1 VKRTPPLFLF
11 LTFSSSL
18 VSAITCEPKQII
30 KLCGYMMRN
39 LMLKIITLLIILC
52 ISPVTINA
60 QSNTSPEEDKLLASL
75 NKLPPPP
82 KSIDDVVKLLD
93 ASKIDLG
100 EIRRLTALSDSE
112 PSPGLGK
119 QELFTFYRNRARANE
134 ALARYKQM
142 EADCQKE
149 LEFASSVDE
158 VDDARMTCINA
169 AYHSGDPFKAI
180 DLTKKAIAAL
190 PNNSR
195 YGWHLSY
202 QMLLVNANRILGDI
216 ESARVAL
223 RDVDGLMVLLQRSPA
238 WGEWGTHWTY
248 QAERA
253 RGEFL
258 MTAGNPVAAELSY
271 IRALAANDKRYEAFQ
286 RGEFGQSTRRV
297 HNKEAILTGKHIVM
311 LQLGRSLMAQRK
323 LVQAEYQFREALKV
337 ALQVGSVNSIRVTSG
352 IQALSYAVSE
362 QGRIEESLLLAKF
375 NLDTVLKAGYP
386 PSSLHTI
393 NARRAYANSLVSK
406 GEFKLAAEQYSANRT
421 AIEQDKD
428 LKERYQSRG
437 NLDEITAFIN
447 APDLALA
454 EVIAKDNFERTVKTL
469 GPNHLRTY
477 WAQSYFASTLE
488 GAQKYSEA
496 KNLFDKSVNQLIEQN
511 RNDSENQTVSIRH
524 QERFSRV
531 IESYMNTLFKANPEN
546 SAGPAA
552 QAFMLA
558 DFARG
563 SIVQKAL
570 AQSTARANIKDPVL
584 SNLAR
589 REQDLQR
596 QLNSLNEVLVA
607 ISAASAE
614 KQLPGIQ
621 NKMKADI
628 DKLRV
633 ERDSVKNEIKNKF
646 PVYFELVEPQP
657 ITIARAVK
665 SIGPKEVLVTWYF
678 GERNSYVWAL
688 HQSGLDSF
696 AILPFNKKEIAT
708 DVEKL
713 RKALDPGVAT
723 VDEIPP
729 FDVNLAHALYNK
741 LLKPIEKSLEGKE
754 LLISIPHGSLGQLP
768 LATLL
773 VNPIKQ
779 PEKGANGFVGYQ
791 NAPWLIRKIAIVQ
804 LPSVNALAS
813 LRSAPPITVERKNF
827 IGFGD
832 PLFSNEQAKQIEMPS
847 VQLATRGR
855 PLYLRNSP
863 KTSKVSSAQLALL
876 SRLPDTNQEILE
888 IAAVLKADNSDIFL
902 QRNAS
907 VKNVMSTDLSN
918 RKIVMFAT
926 HGLVPGELDGLTQ
939 PALAMT
945 TPTLTGDQD
954 DGLLTLEKIL
964 ELKLNADWVI
974 LSACN
979 TAAGDGI
986 GTEAIS
992 GLGRAFF
999 YAGAKALLVS
1009 NWPVES
1015 ASSRLLMTDLFK
1027 RQSDQ
1032 PSLLKAEALRL
1043 SMLQLADKG
1052 NAKDEKTGKTSH
1064 AYGHPLF
1071 WAPYSLVGN

>member
-1 VKRTPPLFLF
+1 MIPGIFVFLIIPFF
-11 LTFSSSL
+11 LLGQWIKKQSKIAVFLGIAVILYNIIFTIFVASVNLQMILGARSIFLSL
-18 VSAITCEPKQII
+18 VLSI
-30 KLCGYMMRN
+30 N
-39 LMLKIITLLIILC
+39 LSFYLYFYSLWNSGLKRVI
-52 ISPVTINA
+52 PA
-60 QSNTSPEEDKLLASL
+60 F
-75 NKLPPPP
+75 
-82 KSIDDVVKLLD
+82 
-93 ASKIDLG
+93 
-100 EIRRLTALSDSE
+100 R
-112 PSPGLGK
+112 
-119 QELFTFYRNRARANE
+119 
-134 ALARYKQM
+134 
-142 EADCQKE
+142 
-149 LEFASSVDE
+149 
-158 VDDARMTCINA
+158 
-169 AYHSGDPFKAI
+169 AI
-180 DLTKKAIAAL
+180 D
-190 PNNSR
+190 
-195 YGWHLSY
+195 
-202 QMLLVNANRILGDI
+202 
-216 ESARVAL
+216 
-223 RDVDGLMVLLQRSPA
+223 
-238 WGEWGTHWTY
+238 
-248 QAERA
+248 
-253 RGEFL
+253 
-258 MTAGNPVAAELSY
+258 
-271 IRALAANDKRYEAFQ
+271 
-286 RGEFGQSTRRV
+286 
-297 HNKEAILTGKHIVM
+297 
-311 LQLGRSLMAQRK
+311 SLK
-323 LVQAEYQFREALKV
+323 
-337 ALQVGSVNSIRVTSG
+337 
-352 IQALSYAVSE
+352 
-362 QGRIEESLLLAKF
+362 
-375 NLDTVLKAGYP
+375 
-386 PSSLHTI
+386 
-393 NARRAYANSLVSK
+393 
-406 GEFKLAAEQYSANRT
+406 
-421 AIEQDKD
+421 
-428 LKERYQSRG
+428 
-437 NLDEITAFIN
+437 
-447 APDLALA
+447 
-454 EVIAKDNFERTVKTL
+454 
-469 GPNHLRTY
+469 
-477 WAQSYFASTLE
+477 
-488 GAQKYSEA
+488 
-496 KNLFDKSVNQLIEQN
+496 
-511 RNDSENQTVSIRH
+511 NDSENQTVSIRH

-563 SIVQKAL
+563 SVVQKAL

-621 NKMKADI
+621 NKIKADI

-657 ITIARAVK
+657 ITIARAIK

-688 HQSGLDSF
+688 HQSGFDSF

-773 VNPIKQ
+773 VNPVKQ

-832 PLFSNEQAKQIEMPS
+832 PLFSNEQAKQVEMPS

>member
-1 VKRTPPLFLF
+1 M
-11 LTFSSSL
+11 
-18 VSAITCEPKQII
+18 I
-30 KLCGYMMRN
+30 RN
-39 LMLKIITLLIILC
+39 LMLKTITLLIILC

-297 HNKEAILTGKHIVM
+297 HNKEAILTGKYIGM

-393 NARRAYANSLVSK
+393 NARRAYANALVSK

-421 AIEQDKD
+421 AIELNKD

-563 SIVQKAL
+563 SVVQKAL

-621 NKMKADI
+621 NKIKADI

>member
-1 VKRTPPLFLF
+1 
-11 LTFSSSL
+11 
-18 VSAITCEPKQII
+18 
-30 KLCGYMMRN
+30 MMRN
-39 LMLKIITLLIILC
+39 LIIKIITLLIILC

-195 YGWHLSY
+195 YGWHLTY
-202 QMLLVNANRILGDI
+202 QMLLVNAYRILGDI

-286 RGEFGQSTRRV
+286 RGEYGQSTRRV

-311 LQLGRSLMAQRK
+311 MQLGRSLMAQRK

-393 NARRAYANSLVSK
+393 NARRAYANALVSK

-621 NKMKADI
+621 NKIKADI

>member
-1 VKRTPPLFLF
+1 
-11 LTFSSSL
+11 
-18 VSAITCEPKQII
+18 
-30 KLCGYMMRN
+30 MRN
-39 LMLKIITLLIILC
+39 LTIKIITLLIILC

-60 QSNTSPEEDKLLASL
+60 QSNTSPEEDRLLTSL

-82 KSIDDVVKLLD
+82 KSIDDVLKLLN
-93 ASKIDLG
+93 ASKIDL
-100 EIRRLTALSDSE
+100 EEVKRLTALSDSE

-286 RGEFGQSTRRV
+286 RGEYGQSTRRV

-311 LQLGRSLMAQRK
+311 MQLGRSLMAQRK

-393 NARRAYANSLVSK
+393 NARRAYANALVSK

-563 SIVQKAL
+563 SVVQKAL

-621 NKMKADI
+621 NKIKADI

>member
-1 VKRTPPLFLF
+1 
-11 LTFSSSL
+11 
-18 VSAITCEPKQII
+18 
-30 KLCGYMMRN
+30 
-39 LMLKIITLLIILC
+39 
-52 ISPVTINA
+52 
-60 QSNTSPEEDKLLASL
+60 
-75 NKLPPPP
+75 
-82 KSIDDVVKLLD
+82 
-93 ASKIDLG
+93 
-100 EIRRLTALSDSE
+100 
-112 PSPGLGK
+112 
-119 QELFTFYRNRARANE
+119 
-134 ALARYKQM
+134 
-142 EADCQKE
+142 
-149 LEFASSVDE
+149 
-158 VDDARMTCINA
+158 
-169 AYHSGDPFKAI
+169 
-180 DLTKKAIAAL
+180 
-190 PNNSR
+190 
-195 YGWHLSY
+195 
-202 QMLLVNANRILGDI
+202 
-216 ESARVAL
+216 
-223 RDVDGLMVLLQRSPA
+223 
-238 WGEWGTHWTY
+238 
-248 QAERA
+248 
-253 RGEFL
+253 
-258 MTAGNPVAAELSY
+258 
-271 IRALAANDKRYEAFQ
+271 LAANDKRYEAFQ

-297 HNKEAILTGKHIVM
+297 HNKEAILTGKYIGM

-337 ALQVGSVNSIRVTSG
+337 ALQVGSVNSIRVTSC

-621 NKMKADI
+621 NKIKADI

>member
-1 VKRTPPLFLF
+1 
-11 LTFSSSL
+11 
-18 VSAITCEPKQII
+18 
-30 KLCGYMMRN
+30 
-39 LMLKIITLLIILC
+39 MLKTITLLIILC

-286 RGEFGQSTRRV
+286 RGEYGQSTRRV

-311 LQLGRSLMAQRK
+311 MQLGRSLMAQRK

-393 NARRAYANSLVSK
+393 NARRAYANALVSK

-621 NKMKADI
+621 NKIKADI

-773 VNPIKQ
+773 INPVKQ

>member
-1 VKRTPPLFLF
+1 MFTLSIRLLLLCTLICSVP
-11 LTFSSSL
+11 TF
-18 VSAITCEPKQII
+18 V
-30 KLCGYMMRN
+30 
-39 LMLKIITLLIILC
+39 
-52 ISPVTINA
+52 NA
-60 QSNTSPEEDKLLASL
+60 QSSPSPEEDKLLASL

-82 KSIDDVVKLLD
+82 KSINDVLKLLN
-93 ASKIDLG
+93 ASKIDL
-100 EIRRLTALSDSE
+100 EDVKRLTALSDSE

-119 QELFTFYRNRARANE
+119 QELFTFYKNRARANE

-190 PNNSR
+190 PSNSR
-195 YGWHLSY
+195 YGWHLTY
-202 QMLLVNANRILGDI
+202 QMLLVNAYRILGDI

-223 RDVDGLMVLLQRSPA
+223 RDVDGIMVLLQRSPA

-253 RGEFL
+253 RGDFL
-258 MTAGNPVAAELSY
+258 MTVGNPVAAELSY

-297 HNKEAILTGKHIVM
+297 HSKEGILTGKHIAM
-311 LQLGRSLMAQRK
+311 MQLGRSLMAQRK

-337 ALQVGSVNSIRVTSG
+337 GLQVGSVNSIRVTSG
-352 IQALSYAVSE
+352 IQALSHVVSE

-393 NARRAYANSLVSK
+393 NARRAYANVLVSK

-421 AIEQDKD
+421 AIELDKD

-454 EVIAKDNFERTVKTL
+454 EVIAKDNFERTVKNL

-511 RNDSENQTVSIRH
+511 RNDSENQTISIRH

-563 SIVQKAL
+563 SVVQKAL

-646 PVYFELVEPQP
+646 PDYFELVEPQP
-657 ITIARAVK
+657 ITVARASK
-665 SIGPKEVLVTWYF
+665 NIGPKEVLVAWYF

-696 AILPFNKKEIAT
+696 AILPFNKKEIAG
-708 DVEKL
+708 DVERL
-713 RKALDPGVAT
+713 RKALDPGVST

-773 VNPIKQ
+773 VSPIKQ
-779 PEKGANGFVGYQ
+779 PTKGAEGFTGYQ
-791 NAPWLIRKIAIVQ
+791 NAPWLIRKIAIIQ

-813 LRSAPPITVERKNF
+813 LRSAPAITVERKSF

-832 PLFSNEQAKQIEMPS
+832 PLFSNEQAKQIDKPS
-847 VQLATRGR
+847 TQLATRGR
-855 PLYLRNSP
+855 PLNLRNSP
-863 KTSKVSSAQLALL
+863 KTSKVSSAELALL
-876 SRLPDTNQEILE
+876 PRLPDTSLE
-888 IAAVLKADNSDIFL
+888 IIEIAKVLKAEDSDIFL

-907 VKNVMSTDLSN
+907 VKKVMSSDLSN

-939 PALAMT
+939 PALAMS
-945 TPTLTGDQD
+945 TPTLTGDPD
-954 DGLLTLEKIL
+954 DGLLTVEKIL

-979 TAAGDGI
+979 TAAGDG
-986 GTEAIS
+986 GGSEAIS

-999 YAGAKALLVS
+999 YAGARALLVS
-1009 NWPVES
+1009 NWPVDS
-1015 ASSRLLMTDLFK
+1015 VSSRLLMTDLFK

-1052 NAKDEKTGKTSH
+1052 NAKDEKTGKTSY

>member
-1 VKRTPPLFLF
+1 M
-11 LTFSSSL
+11 
-18 VSAITCEPKQII
+18 I
-30 KLCGYMMRN
+30 RN
-39 LMLKIITLLIILC
+39 LMLKTITLLIILC

-112 PSPGLGK
+112 PSVGLGK

-134 ALARYKQM
+134 TLARYKQM

-169 AYHSGDPFKAI
+169 AYGSGDPFKAI

-297 HNKEAILTGKHIVM
+297 HNKEAILTGKYIGM

-393 NARRAYANSLVSK
+393 NARRAYANALVSK

-563 SIVQKAL
+563 SVVQKAL

-621 NKMKADI
+621 NKIKADI

-773 VNPIKQ
+773 VNPVKQ

-855 PLYLRNSP
+855 SLYLRNSP

-888 IAAVLKADNSDIFL
+888 IASVLKADNSDIFL

>member
-1 VKRTPPLFLF
+1 M
-11 LTFSSSL
+11 
-18 VSAITCEPKQII
+18 I
-30 KLCGYMMRN
+30 RN
-39 LMLKIITLLIILC
+39 LMLKTITLLIILC

-311 LQLGRSLMAQRK
+311 MQLGRSLMAQRK

-393 NARRAYANSLVSK
+393 NARRAYANALVSK

-563 SIVQKAL
+563 SVVQKAL

-621 NKMKADI
+621 NKIKADI

-773 VNPIKQ
+773 VNPVKQ

>member
-1 VKRTPPLFLF
+1 VKKTITLFLF
-11 LTFSSSL
+11 LTFISSL

-39 LMLKIITLLIILC
+39 LILKIITFLIILC
-52 ISPVTINA
+52 IAPVTINA
-60 QSNTSPEEDKLLASL
+60 QSNPSPEEEKLLASL

-93 ASKIDLG
+93 SLKVDPEETNRLITIANG
-100 EIRRLTALSDSE
+100 EIPIGLSKKDSYI
-112 PSPGLGK
+112 
-119 QELFTFYRNRARANE
+119 FYKNKVM
-134 ALARYKQM
+134 ALAKVGNYKQM
-142 EADCQKE
+142 EIDCKKE
-149 LEFASSVDE
+149 LDFADSFNE
-158 VDDARMTCINA
+158 IHDANMSCINA
-169 AYHSGDPFKAI
+169 AFWVGNQLKAI
-180 DLTKKAIAAL
+180 ELIKKAIL
-190 PNNSR
+190 NVPNNQL
-195 YGWHLSY
+195 GWYQTY
-202 QMLLVNANRILGDI
+202 QMLLVASYRNLGDL
-216 ESARVAL
+216 ENAKNAL
-223 RDVDGLMVLLQRSPA
+223 REIDSTMVILMRSPA
-238 WGEWGTHWTY
+238 AGEWATHWIMH
-248 QAERA
+248 AERA
-253 RGEFL
+253 RGDYLVATGE
-258 MTAGNPVAAELSY
+258 PVAAELSY
-271 IRALAANDKRYEAFQ
+271 LRALSANESRYEAYK
-286 RGEFGQSTRRV
+286 RGDFRGSTRRP
-297 HNKEAILTGKHIVM
+297 HTEEGILLNKSIIT
-311 LQLGRSLMAQRK
+311 LGLGYSLLAQRK
-323 LVQAEYQFREALKV
+323 LTQAEYFFREALKISLKI
-337 ALQVGSVNSIRVTSG
+337 AGTESARVTSSIQG
-352 IQALSYAVSE
+352 ISHAVAE
-362 QGRIEESLLLAKF
+362 QGRTNEALILAQYNINMLLRAGHSSTSLY
-375 NLDTVLKAGYP
+375 V
-386 PSSLHTI
+386 I
-393 NARRAYANSLVSK
+393 NARRAYANALVSR
-406 GEFKLAAEQYSANRT
+406 GEFQLAVEQYSANRN
-421 AIEQDKD
+421 AIEKNEE
-428 LKERYQSRG
+428 LKQRYQGRG
-437 NLDEITAFIN
+437 NLDEITAFIQTS
-447 APDLALA
+447 DLALA
-454 EVIAKDNFERTVKTL
+454 QELAKSNLERAIKRI
-469 GPNHLRTY
+469 GADHIRTH
-477 WAQSYFASTLE
+477 WAQSYFASSLE
-488 GAQKYSEA
+488 SAQKYSEA
-496 KNLFDKSVNQLIEQN
+496 KILFDSSIKQLIEQY
-511 RNDSENQTVSIRH
+511 RNDSENDSIGARH
-524 QERFSRV
+524 QERFTRV
-531 IESYMNTLFKANPEN
+531 IESYINTLLKINTDN
-546 SAGPAA
+546 SAGPVE

-563 SIVQKAL
+563 SVVQKAL

-596 QLNSLNEVLVA
+596 QLNSLNELLVGL
-607 ISAASAE
+607 SASSAE

-628 DKLRV
+628 DQLKV
-633 ERDSVKNEIKNKF
+633 KRDEVKSEIKNKF

-657 ITIARAVK
+657 ITIAKAVK

-713 RKALDPGVAT
+713 RRALDPGVAT

-773 VNPIKQ
+773 VNPVKQ

-813 LRSAPPITVERKNF
+813 LRSAPPIMVERKSF

-855 PLYLRNSP
+855 SLYLRNSP
-863 KTSKVSSAQLALL
+863 KMSKVSSAQLALL

-1052 NAKDEKTGKTSH
+1052 NAKDEKTGKTSY

>member
-1 VKRTPPLFLF
+1 MNAIRNIVALTICYFL
-11 LTFSSSL
+11 
-18 VSAITCEPKQII
+18 A
-30 KLCGYMMRN
+30 
-39 LMLKIITLLIILC
+39 TL
-52 ISPVTINA
+52 PATAFA
-60 QSNTSPEEDKLLASL
+60 QSNFSAEESKLLASIDR
-75 NKLPPPP
+75 LPPPP
-82 KSIDDVVKLLD
+82 KSINDLLKVLQANKPD
-93 ASKIDLG
+93 A
-100 EIRRLTALSDSE
+100 EEVRRLIKVAETE
-112 PSPGLGK
+112 PSPNMNKKELHQLYKSRGL
-119 QELFTFYRNRARANE
+119 ANE
-134 ALARYKQM
+134 QLGRFKQM
-142 EADCQKE
+142 AEDCLKEIELAASPEEADDGKI
-149 LEFASSVDE
+149 S
-158 VDDARMTCINA
+158 CINA
-169 AYHSGDPFKAI
+169 AFHSGDPFNVIALTNKAI
-180 DLTKKAIAAL
+180 REL

-195 YGWHLSY
+195 YGWHLTY
-202 QMLLVNANRILGDI
+202 QMLLVNAYRVLGDI
-216 ESARVAL
+216 ENAKTAL
-223 RDVDGLMVLLQRSPA
+223 RDVDGLMVVLGRSPA
-238 WGEWGTHWTY
+238 WSEWGTHWTA

-253 RGEFL
+253 RGDFL
-258 MTAGNPVAAELSY
+258 MATGNPVAAELSFL
-271 IRALAANDKRYEAFQ
+271 RALAAIEKRYESFQ
-286 RGEFGQSTRRV
+286 RGEFGNSMRRP
-297 HNKEAILTGKHIVM
+297 HTKNGILTIKYILVTR
-311 LQLGRSLMAQRK
+311 LGYSLLSQRK
-323 LVQAEYQFREALKV
+323 LTQAEYQFREALKIALDVTSEGSSRTMV
-337 ALQVGSVNSIRVTSG
+337 ALQ
-352 IQALSYAVSE
+352 ALSHAISE
-362 QGRIEESLLLAKF
+362 QGRKEEGLLLSRY
-375 NLDTVLKAGYP
+375 NLETILKSGHLP
-386 PSSLHTI
+386 TSLHVI
-393 NARRAYANSLVSK
+393 NARTAYANTLVSK
-406 GEFKLAAEQYSANRT
+406 GDFKLAAEQYSANRT
-421 AIEQDKD
+421 AIEQDKN
-428 LKERYQSRG
+428 LKERYQSRS

-447 APDLALA
+447 ASDLALA
-454 EVIAKDNFERTVKTL
+454 QTIAKDNFDKSVKDL
-469 GPNHLRTY
+469 GPNHLRTH
-477 WAQSYFASTLE
+477 WAQSYYASTLD

-496 KNLFDKSVNQLIEQN
+496 KNLFDRSVNQLIEQN
-511 RNDSENQTVSIRH
+511 RNDSENETISIRH

-531 IESYMNTLFKANPEN
+531 IESYMNTLFKASADNA
-546 SAGPAA
+546 AGPAA

-563 SIVQKAL
+563 SVVQKAL

-633 ERDSVKNEIKNKF
+633 ERDSVRNEIKNKF
-646 PVYFELVEPQP
+646 PDYFELVEPQP
-657 ITIARAVK
+657 ITVARASK
-665 SIGPKEVLVTWYF
+665 NIGPKEVLVAWYF

-688 HQSGLDSF
+688 NQSGLDSF
-696 AILPFNKKEIAT
+696 AILPFNKKEITT
-708 DVEKL
+708 DVEGL
-713 RKALDPGVAT
+713 RKALDPGVST

-773 VNPIKQ
+773 VSPIKQ
-779 PEKGANGFVGYQ
+779 PIKGAEGFTGYQ
-791 NAPWLIRKIAIVQ
+791 NAPWLIRKIAIIQ

-813 LRSAPPITVERKNF
+813 LRSAPTITVERKSF

-832 PLFSNEQAKQIEMPS
+832 PLFSNEQAKQIDKPS
-847 VQLATRGR
+847 TQLATRGR
-855 PLYLRNSP
+855 PLNLRNSP
-863 KTSKVSSAQLALL
+863 KTSKVSSAELALL
-876 SRLPDTNQEILE
+876 PRLPDTSLE
-888 IAAVLKADNSDIFL
+888 IMEIAKVLKAEDSDIFL

-907 VKNVMSTDLSN
+907 VKKVMSSDLSN

-939 PALAMT
+939 PALAMS
-945 TPTLTGDQD
+945 TPTLTGDPD
-954 DGLLTLEKIL
+954 DGLLTVEKIL

-979 TAAGDGI
+979 TAAGDG
-986 GTEAIS
+986 GGSEAIS

-999 YAGAKALLVS
+999 YAGARALLVS
-1009 NWPVES
+1009 NWPVDS
-1015 ASSRLLMTDLFK
+1015 VSSRLLMTDLFK

-1052 NAKDEKTGKTSH
+1052 NAKDEKTGKNSY

>member
-1 VKRTPPLFLF
+1 
-11 LTFSSSL
+11 
-18 VSAITCEPKQII
+18 
-30 KLCGYMMRN
+30 
-39 LMLKIITLLIILC
+39 MLKIITLLIILC

-112 PSPGLGK
+112 PSPGLGR

-297 HNKEAILTGKHIVM
+297 HNKEAILTGKYIGM

-563 SIVQKAL
+563 SVVQKAL

-621 NKMKADI
+621 NKIKADI

-768 LATLL
+768 LAILL

-791 NAPWLIRKIAIVQ
+791 NAAWLIRKIAIVQ

>member
-1 VKRTPPLFLF
+1 
-11 LTFSSSL
+11 
-18 VSAITCEPKQII
+18 
-30 KLCGYMMRN
+30 
-39 LMLKIITLLIILC
+39 MLKIITLLIILC

-286 RGEFGQSTRRV
+286 RGEYGQSTRRV

-311 LQLGRSLMAQRK
+311 MQLGRSLMAQRK

-552 QAFMLA
+552 QAFMMA

-563 SIVQKAL
+563 SVVQKAL

-621 NKMKADI
+621 NKIKADI

-773 VNPIKQ
+773 VNPVKQ